1 VPLIYLLIQGVDAPF
16 ALIAGYA
23 YDKFRIRILVMPF
36 LLSLFPSL
44 LTMFSAELSTLIAA
58 AFVFGLV
65 FGMQESIYRAAVS
78 ELTPISS
85 RGTAYGIFNTAYGVG
100 FLISGAL
107 YGLLMEL
114 KPPFIAV
121 IFYVSVTQ
129 IIATASLL
137 SIRSELKTQITG
149 KCIP

>member
-1 VPLIYLLIQGVDAPF
+1 
-16 ALIAGYA
+16 
-23 YDKFRIRILVMPF
+23 
-36 LLSLFPSL
+36 
-44 LTMFSAELSTLIAA
+44 
-58 AFVFGLV
+58 VFGT
-65 FGMQESIYRAAVS
+65 QESIYRAAVS
-78 ELTPISS
+78 ELTPISL
-85 RGTAYGIFNTAYGVG
+85 RGTAYGIFNTVYGVG

-121 IFYVSVTQ
+121 IFYVCVTQ

-149 KCIP
+149 KCIS